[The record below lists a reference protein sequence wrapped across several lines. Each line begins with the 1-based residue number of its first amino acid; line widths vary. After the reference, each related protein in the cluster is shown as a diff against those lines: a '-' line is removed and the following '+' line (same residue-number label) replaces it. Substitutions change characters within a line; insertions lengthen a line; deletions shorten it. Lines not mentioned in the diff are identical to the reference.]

1 MKNNLIILIPAYN
14 EEKTVDLLLNGW
26 SRVLSSLSI
35 DYKIMIFDDGSTDA
49 TRERVLALK
58 KMDDNII
65 LLPLK
70 HCGYNK
76 TINTI
81 YNYSLDTEWIFQA
94 DFDDEIMPDEFL
106 KLWKLKDDVDAV
118 LGVRLHRQNLLRTV
132 VSSFASFW
140 VKFLFGYGVK
150 DVNIPFRLLRYD
162 VFKPLLKKIP
172 EGTLYPNLFI
182 SAYINRYKIKM
193 VQIPIVYK
201 VRSFGASHLS
211 NFGKLFKHCVISGW
225 QLLKLKFSK

>member
-140 VKFLFGYGVK
+140 IKFLSIFSIPIDLSSLLILIGNNQ
-150 DVNIPFRLLRYD
+150 NIMFLIYSIIRILRLLS
-162 VFKPLLKKIP
+162 I
-172 EGTLYPNLFI
+172 LF
-182 SAYINRYKIKM
+182 AKR
-193 VQIPIVYK
+193 
-201 VRSFGASHLS
+201 
-211 NFGKLFKHCVISGW
+211 
-225 QLLKLKFSK
+225 KFALNE